1 MERIRKIN
9 IEGLINLLHDIWDR
23 GVDYVDIS
31 GRQNEGEGEDILSLS
46 FCKEYMD
53 EEYRD
58 RFEEIGEE
66 EMGDNLPFKET
77 ENIEIKLS
85 DEDLNNLI

>member
-9 IEGLINLLHDIWDR
+9 IEGLMNLLGDMWDR

-31 GRQNEGEGEDILSLS
+31 GRQNEGEGEDVLSLS
-46 FCKEYMD
+46 FCREYMD
-53 EEYRD
+53 EEYRHL
-58 RFEEIGEE
+58 FE
-66 EMGDNLPFKET
+66 EMGEEDPDNQPFKENN
-77 ENIEIKLS
+77 NIEIKLS